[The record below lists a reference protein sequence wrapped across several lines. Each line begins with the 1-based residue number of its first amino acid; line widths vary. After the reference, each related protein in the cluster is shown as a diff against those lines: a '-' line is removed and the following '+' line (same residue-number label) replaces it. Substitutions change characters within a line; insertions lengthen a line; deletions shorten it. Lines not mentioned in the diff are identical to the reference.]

1 MERFADMV
9 SGRDDIWYAANIEI
23 ADYIDASKRLIFSA
37 DYSIVSNPS
46 AMDVW
51 LLWMA
56 DM

>member
-9 SGRDDIWYAANIEI
+9 SSRDDIWYAANIEI